1 MPFIVDKNIRDS
13 CVDKLRSMDEKI
25 YYSADCDWVYK
36 PVNTHPDL
44 QIHFV
49 SEETAFVAP
58 ELYEYYKT
66 ILPDYLKIKSGN
78 KSIGG
83 TYPDNVAYNIAR
95 IGNFVI
101 LNKKYAD
108 GNIVDFYEKHG
119 YTLINVN
126 QGYTKC
132 NICTDG
138 EIAITED
145 SGIAK
150 ALGNNGI
157 NTLKIPVGTVSLEN
171 FQYGFIGGASG
182 CLNGKIL
189 LSGTADE
196 QIKDKITEFSEQNGT
211 EICFLDKEKLTDYGS
226 ILYFE

>member
-49 SEETAFVAP
+49 SEDTAFVPP
-58 ELYEYYKT
+58 ELYEYYKS

-83 TYPDNVAYNIAR
+83 TYPNNVAYNIAR
-95 IGNFVI
+95 IGNYVI

-108 GNIVDFYEKHG
+108 SKVVDFYESHG
-119 YTLINVN
+119 YTIINVN

-138 EIAITED
+138 KFAITED

-150 ALGNNGI
+150 ALENNRI
-157 NTLKIPVGTVSLEN
+157 TTLKISVGTVSLEN

-182 CLNGKIL
+182 CFDGKIL
-189 LSGTADE
+189 LCGIADE
-196 QIKDKITEFSEQNGT
+196 QIKDKIAEFLKENKTG
-211 EICFLDKEKLTDYGS
+211 ICFLDEEKLTDYGS